1 MKRDI
6 TNGRILGSSF
16 EFNNFEENESYRNL
30 KVSGD
35 LLFPNHNDDQSSPVT
50 TYFLSPEELAALRNK

>member
-16 EFNNFEENESYRNL
+16 EFTNFEEDENYTDQ
-30 KVSGD
+30 KVNGS
-35 LLFPNHNDDQSSPVT
+35 LLFPKHNSDQSSPVT
-50 TYFLSPEELAALRNK
+50 TYFLTPEELATLRNK

>member
-16 EFNNFEENESYRNL
+16 EFNNFQEDETYVDV
-30 KVSGD
+30 KVSD
-35 LLFPNHNDDQSSPVT
+35 LLFPSHNDQSSPVT
-50 TYFLSPEELAALRNK
+50 TYFLSQEELATLKNK

>member
-16 EFNNFEENESYRNL
+16 EFNNFEDNESYKNL
-30 KVSGD
+30 KVKGE
-35 LLFPNHNDDQSSPVT
+35 LLFPNHNDQSSPVT
-50 TYFLSPEELAALRNK
+50 TYTLSPEELASLRNK